1 MYGSEEELALFKK
14 YFGEYKI
21 INNFKGVNMNVIKK
35 VQIVSV
41 KPSGDGMRYALMAS
55 DGEWYSTF
63 DSKIGKYIESVSE
76 GDSVEIE
83 YETNAKGFKNFS
95 SIKLVENGELPLEE
109 PPNEEPPQEERE
121 EKPRPIQ
128 RRGIDRIDKNCIS
141 AMQGAL
147 KLMEQL
153 DLGKLSEEGIVE
165 KFKALW
171 VLIKEEIE
179 K

>member
-1 MYGSEEELALFKK
+1 
-14 YFGEYKI
+14 
-21 INNFKGVNMNVIKK
+21 MNVTKRVK
-35 VQIVSV
+35 LVSV
-41 KPSGDGMRYALMAS
+41 KPAGDGLRYALLTL

-63 DSKIGKYIESVSE
+63 DSKVGKYIESVSE
-76 GDSVEIE
+76 GDTVEIE
-83 YETNAKGFKNFS
+83 YIQNAKGFKNFS
-95 SIKLVENGELPLEE
+95 SIKLVENGELPEE
-109 PPNEEPPQEERE
+109 PPEEEAQ
-121 EKPRPIQ
+121 EKPRPVQ

>member
-1 MYGSEEELALFKK
+1 MKVTKQLQ
-14 YFGEYKI
+14 I
-21 INNFKGVNMNVIKK
+21 ISIKPWQDTMK
-35 VQIVSV
+35 CSL
-41 KPSGDGMRYALMAS
+41 KAS
-55 DGEWYSTF
+55 DDTWFSAFGK
-63 DSKIGKYIESVSE
+63 DVSKSVE
-76 GDSVEIE
+76 GIAQGDVVEIE
-83 YETNAKGFKNFS
+83 YTTNERGFKNFTS
-95 SIKLVENGELPLEE
+95 VKLVENGELPPEE
-109 PPNEEPPQEERE
+109 PPKEEERE
-121 EKPRPIQ
+121 EKPRPVQ

>member
-1 MYGSEEELALFKK
+1 MKVTKQLQIISIKPWQDTMKCSLKTSDDTWFSA
-14 YFGEYKI
+14 FGKD
-21 INNFKGVNMNVIKK
+21 
-35 VQIVSV
+35 VSKQV
-41 KPSGDGMRYALMAS
+41 EGIAQGD
-55 DGEWYSTF
+55 
-63 DSKIGKYIESVSE
+63 V
-76 GDSVEIE
+76 VEIE
-83 YETNAKGFKNFS
+83 YTINDRGFKNFTS
-95 SIKLVENGELPLEE
+95 VKLVENGELPSEE
-109 PPNEEPPQEERE
+109 PPEIPEEGYKSKSPPV
-121 EKPRPIQ
+121 Q

-171 VLIKEEIE
+171 VLIKGEIE